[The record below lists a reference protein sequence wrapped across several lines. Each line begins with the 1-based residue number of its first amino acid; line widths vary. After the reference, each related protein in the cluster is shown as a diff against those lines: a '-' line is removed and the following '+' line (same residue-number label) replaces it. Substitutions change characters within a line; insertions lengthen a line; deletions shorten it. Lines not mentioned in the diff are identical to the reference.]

1 MIYLR
6 FGDAWYFLKTLLIA
20 NPDDD
25 DPPTPRN
32 LPRTASPS
40 EKTVSDMASV
50 VAQDTRTRSPQH
62 YSICADRMGEQ
73 GRSARGR
80 TRRDPRALLRWQV
93 QLPSGRMHVYE
104 RLRWMLLGHRRCR
117 ILTRGEL
124 MTA

>member
-50 VAQDTRTRSPQH
+50 VAQDN
-62 YSICADRMGEQ
+62 AGA
-73 GRSARGR
+73 SAA
-80 TRRDPRALLRWQV
+80 TPNAWAELILL
-93 QLPSGRMHVYE
+93 S
-104 RLRWMLLGHRRCR
+104 C
-117 ILTRGEL
+117 
-124 MTA
+124 

>member
-50 VAQDTRTRSPQH
+50 VAQDSAGACA
-62 YSICADRMGEQ
+62 SIPKPCSELI
-73 GRSARGR
+73 
-80 TRRDPRALLRWQV
+80 LLSHSQN
-93 QLPSGRMHVYE
+93 Y
-104 RLRWMLLGHRRCR
+104 
-117 ILTRGEL
+117 
-124 MTA
+124 A